1 MHNIFVCR
9 HSTDTS
15 ADSFS
20 SVSQLHLQHHPDKGG
35 DEERFKEITTAFE
48 VLSDEE
54 KRQLYDEY
62 GEEGLREGA
71 GGGGGNPHDIFD
83 AMFGG
88 GGGMFGG
95 GPRGPRKGDD
105 VVHSLNVT
113 LEDLYKGKMSK
124 LAIIRNR
131 VCVPCKGSGASSPD
145 AVRSCSTC
153 DGSGVRIMLNQIG
166 PGMVQQV
173 QARCPSCQGAGETI
187 ADRYKCTTCK
197 GNKVSKERKVLEV
210 YVGRGMQNGQKI
222 VFTGEAN
229 ENPGLV
235 AGDVIVVLKQAQ
247 HKSFNRRGENLFVE
261 REISLTDALC
271 GFQFSIQQLDGRQL
285 VVTSKP
291 GSVIKPGE
299 LKTIPNEGMP
309 IWKRSDDRGY
319 MFVKFTIAFPAF
331 VGPSEAA
338 ELEQVLGPKTP
349 LNMDLD
355 HEDVEEVGL
364 LDFDQDQARSRETHD
379 NDDDDDE
386 GGRRV
391 QCANQ

>member
-1 MHNIFVCR
+1 
-9 HSTDTS
+9 
-15 ADSFS
+15 
-20 SVSQLHLQHHPDKGG
+20 
-35 DEERFKEITTAFE
+35 
-48 VLSDEE
+48 VLSDDE
-54 KRQLYDEY
+54 KKALYDEY
-62 GEEGLREGA
+62 GEEGVREGG

-95 GPRGPRKGDD
+95 HSRGPRKGDD
-105 VVHSLNVT
+105 VAHTLNVS

-131 VCVPCKGSGASSPD
+131 VCAPCKGTGASKPE
-145 AVRSCSTC
+145 AVRGCSTC

-173 QARCPSCQGAGETI
+173 QTRCPSCHGAGETI
-187 ADRYKCTTCK
+187 ADRFKCTACG

-210 YVGRGMQNGQKI
+210 YVDRGMANGQKI
-222 VFTGEAN
+222 VFSGEAN

-235 AGDVIVVLKQAQ
+235 AGDVVVELKQVP
-247 HKSFNRRGENLFVE
+247 HRTFTRRGENLFLE

-271 GFQFSIQQLDGRQL
+271 GFQFSIKQLDGRQL
-285 VVTSKP
+285 IVTSKK
-291 GSVIKPGE
+291 GSVIKPGD

-309 IWKRSDDRGY
+309 MWKRSDDRGY
-319 MFVKFTIAFPAF
+319 MFVKFTVAFPAF

-338 ELEQVLGPKTP
+338 ELENVLGPKTP
-349 LNMDLD
+349 MAMDVN
-355 HEDVEEVGL
+355 HEHAEEVSL
-364 LDFDQDQARSRETHD
+364 LDFNQDQARSRETHEHD
-379 NDDDDDE
+379 EDEEE